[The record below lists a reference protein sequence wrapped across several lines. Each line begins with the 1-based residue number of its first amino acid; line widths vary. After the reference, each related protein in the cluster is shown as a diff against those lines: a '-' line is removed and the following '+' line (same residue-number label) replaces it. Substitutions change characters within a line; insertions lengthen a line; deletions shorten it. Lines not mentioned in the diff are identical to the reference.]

1 MKVRL
6 RSNAARPCDTQPQIE
21 DHRVLSVSV
30 SRIQVRHGNEIED
43 LALDGP
49 AFGRGWWAVDPDG
62 LQINRWT
69 NGDAVLRLPEAYA
82 ASRVLEL
89 RMGGNMTYPLGS
101 TDFALDFPGQ
111 AVITSLVQ
119 LKPFRVSASTPRHTL
134 ALGYPR
140 GNSGQ
145 FAELVDLLGRE
156 LLDTTTIYTRA
167 SPDDLAANPEH
178 PPLFRRVTHQPHA
191 PPGIRP

>member
-101 TDFALDFPGQ
+101 TDFALDF
-111 AVITSLVQ
+111 V
-119 LKPFRVSASTPRHTL
+119 
-134 ALGYPR
+134 
-140 GNSGQ
+140 
-145 FAELVDLLGRE
+145 
-156 LLDTTTIYTRA
+156 
-167 SPDDLAANPEH
+167 AAA
-178 PPLFRRVTHQPHA
+178 RIA
-191 PPGIRP
+191 